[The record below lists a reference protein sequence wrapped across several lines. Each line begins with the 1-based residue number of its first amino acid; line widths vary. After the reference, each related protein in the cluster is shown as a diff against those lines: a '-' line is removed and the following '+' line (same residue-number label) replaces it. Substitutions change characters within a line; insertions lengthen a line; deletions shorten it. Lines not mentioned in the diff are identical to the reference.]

1 MFKRILLAVDG
12 TEADEVATS
21 FVTGLARQSSA
32 TVRVLHVNEYLA
44 GGRGFARSTDK
55 EAGQIVDQVARSLVV
70 AGVPADGEVRL
81 AYSFDMPTRIVDA
94 AAEWSADVIVV
105 GSRRRGR
112 RWFTGQGM
120 REKVT
125 SLTAL
130 PVLTVPAPL
139 RLGRGQRLGLEKLL
153 PAEPAHSETLT
164 MEAQIPADPFTTGPD
179 RPSRSAPPGRAR

>member
-21 FVTGLARQSSA
+21 FVTGLARQTSA
-32 TVRVLHVNEYLA
+32 TVHVLHVNEYLA
-44 GGRGFARSTDK
+44 GGRGFARCTDK
-55 EAGQIVDQVARSLVV
+55 EAGRIVDQVARALVV

-81 AYSFDMPTRIVDA
+81 AYSFDMPARIADA
-94 AAEWSADVIVV
+94 AADWSADVIVV
-105 GSRRRGR
+105 GSRRRGH
-112 RWFTGQGM
+112 RWFSGQGM

-125 SLTAL
+125 RITAL

-139 RLGRGQRLGLEKLL
+139 RLGRGQRLGMEKLL
-153 PAEPAHSETLT
+153 PTKPVQPETVASEPDL
-164 MEAQIPADPFTTGPD
+164 PADPFTPGPD

>member
-1 MFKRILLAVDG
+1 MFTRILLAVDG

-21 FVTGLARQSSA
+21 FVTGMARQNSA

-55 EAGQIVDQVARSLVV
+55 EAHRIVDRAARSLVV
-70 AGVPADGEVRL
+70 AGVPADGEVRV
-81 AYSFDMPTRIVDA
+81 AYSFDMPTRI
-94 AAEWSADVIVV
+94 AEGASEWAADVIVV
-105 GSRRRGR
+105 GSRRRSR
-112 RWFTGQGM
+112 RLFSGQGM

-125 SLTAL
+125 RLTAL

-139 RLGRGQRLGLEKLL
+139 RLGRGHRLGLEELVPSNL
-153 PAEPAHSETLT
+153 ARLDPAMLDPDL
-164 MEAQIPADPFTTGPD
+164 PADPFTSGPD